1 MMFGEMLFQSCS
13 PFTCIGHLLLFS
25 FLQQTIYYKV
35 GNNQLWQSRVEIQ
48 HYSIAYLS
56 RLKHCSA
63 ELPLKARAHMLNI
76 NGWIQ
81 DKSMQC
87 I

>member
-1 MMFGEMLFQSCS
+1 M
-13 PFTCIGHLLLFS
+13 
-25 FLQQTIYYKV
+25 

-48 HYSIAYLS
+48 HHSVAYLS
-56 RLKHCSA
+56 RLKYCSA

>member
-1 MMFGEMLFQSCS
+1 M
-13 PFTCIGHLLLFS
+13 
-25 FLQQTIYYKV
+25 

-48 HYSIAYLS
+48 HYSVAYLS

-87 I
+87 IWAFASSALQHFDHGNVLENATE